1 MRTIFRSVLRF
12 LLIAIVALVAAHLLD
27 GAAYRFL
34 RDPRVYERDWGR
46 MLRIMGFLPFW
57 LVAALALALHDR
69 GRAPA
74 DRSGRGA
81 YARAIFLVLAPTL
94 SGIAGGALQLVIRR
108 ERPWAH
114 GGAYVFRPWSDH
126 PLSTGG
132 LSMPS
137 SHAVVAFGAAFALAR
152 LFPRA
157 AVVWYLLAAGCAL
170 TRVLAQAHFLSDVV
184 LSALV
189 AAAVVAGSWRWL
201 GGRIGGAL
209 RSGWSQSPGAATSA
223 VPREAPA
230 PPPPPA

>member
-1 MRTIFRSVLRF
+1 MLTF
-12 LLIAIVALVAAHLLD
+12 LLVAAVALAAAHLLD

-34 RDPRVYERDWGR
+34 RDPRVYDRDWGR

-69 GRAPA
+69 GRSPAA

-81 YARAIFLVLAPTL
+81 YARASFLVLAPTL

-114 GGAYVFRPWSDH
+114 GGAYVFRPWWDH

-189 AAAVVAGSWRWL
+189 AAAVVAGLWQWL
-201 GGRIGGAL
+201 SRRTGSAL
-209 RSGWSQSPGAATSA
+209 RSA
-223 VPREAPA
+223 
-230 PPPPPA
+230 